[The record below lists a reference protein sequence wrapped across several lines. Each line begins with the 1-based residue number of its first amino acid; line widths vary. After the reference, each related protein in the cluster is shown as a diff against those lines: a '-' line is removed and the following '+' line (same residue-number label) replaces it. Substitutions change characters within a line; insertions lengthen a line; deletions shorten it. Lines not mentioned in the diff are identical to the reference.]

1 VTMTP
6 DPMDIALGGAV
17 RDLRK
22 RKKLSQ
28 TELGEA
34 LGVSF
39 QQIQKY
45 ERGTNR
51 ISFSALTKIAGALG
65 CSAAYL
71 VALVDGDEAA
81 EGGPQSREATELVHL
96 FSRIRSPELR
106 QAVLN
111 LAKAAANS

>member
-1 VTMTP
+1 
-6 DPMDIALGGAV
+6 MDIALGAAV

-28 TELGEA
+28 SELGEA
-34 LGVSF
+34 LNVSF

-45 ERGTNR
+45 ERGANR

-65 CSAAYL
+65 CSASHL
-71 VALVDGDEAA
+71 VSLVDGTKASGTQD
-81 EGGPQSREATELVHL
+81 SHDTMELVQL
-96 FSRIRSPELR
+96 YSRIRSNELR

-111 LAKAAANS
+111 LAKAAASS

>member
-1 VTMTP
+1 
-6 DPMDIALGGAV
+6 MDVALGGAV
-17 RDLRK
+17 RDFRK

-34 LGVSF
+34 LNVSF

-65 CSAAYL
+65 CSASHL
-71 VALVDGDEAA
+71 VSLVDGTQATAGGGAEAQETA
-81 EGGPQSREATELVHL
+81 ELVQL
-96 FSRIRSPELR
+96 YSRIRSPDLR

-111 LAKAAANS
+111 LAKAAAGS

>member
-1 VTMTP
+1 VNLTP

-28 TELGEA
+28 SELGEA

-45 ERGTNR
+45 ERGANR

-65 CSAAYL
+65 CSASHL
-71 VALVDGDEAA
+71 VSLVDGTKASA
-81 EGGPQSREATELVHL
+81 ETQDSHDTMELVQL
-96 FSRIRSPELR
+96 YSRIRSNDLR

-111 LAKAAANS
+111 LAKAAAGS